1 MNVATHTDT
10 IEQSTIEQRLRVY
23 LTEHIL
29 FSDHFPY
36 SDETS
41 FLDSG
46 IVDSMNVM
54 EIVHHTEQAYGIR
67 ISDHEIVPDN
77 FDSIQNI
84 ARFIRN
90 KTSKGGAALA
100 ASVGPG

>member
-1 MNVATHTDT
+1 MTVANHTN
-10 IEQSTIEQRLRVY
+10 TIEQRLRVY
-23 LTEHIL
+23 IAEHLL
-29 FSDHFPY
+29 FSDHFPF

-41 FLDSG
+41 FLDSA

-90 KTSKGGAALA
+90 KTGQGGAAL
-100 ASVGPG
+100 STSDERG

>member
-1 MNVATHTDT
+1 MTTTDH
-10 IEQSTIEQRLRVY
+10 SDTIEQRLRVY
-23 LTEHIL
+23 ITEHLL
-29 FSDHFPY
+29 FSDDFPY

-41 FLDSG
+41 FLESG

-67 ISDHEIVPDN
+67 ISDHEIVPHN

-90 KTSKGGAALA
+90 KTGRGDVTPSSSG
-100 ASVGPG
+100 

>member
-1 MNVATHTDT
+1 MTVVD
-10 IEQSTIEQRLRVY
+10 ESDTIEQRLRVY
-23 LTEHIL
+23 IARHIL
-29 FSDHFPY
+29 FSDVFPY

-54 EIVHHTEQAYGIR
+54 EIVHHTEKTYGVS

-77 FDSIQNI
+77 FDSIQKI
-84 ARFIRN
+84 ARFVQ
-90 KTSKGGAALA
+90 SKLG
-100 ASVGPG
+100 